1 MAFNVNEI
9 RSQLT
14 LGGARPAL
22 FQVQFSNPVTAA
34 ADLKV
39 PFMVRATNIPSSTL
53 GQVIVPYFGRQVK
66 IAGDRTF
73 VEWNTTVIND
83 EDFLV
88 RDAVEE
94 WMQNINSHQGN
105 VRGFGSSAPSSYKG
119 QATVTQFSGCT
130 AAISVDQSWSWPEIS
145 SQVCCSR
152 CKITQASTL
161 CAAISCASSSSGL

>member
-39 PFMVRATNIPSSTL
+39 PFMVRATNIPSSTR

-83 EDFLV
+83 EDFFNL
-88 RDAVEE
+88 DE
-94 WMQNINSHQGN
+94 
-105 VRGFGSSAPSSYKG
+105 
-119 QATVTQFSGCT
+119 
-130 AAISVDQSWSWPEIS
+130 
-145 SQVCCSR
+145 
-152 CKITQASTL
+152 
-161 CAAISCASSSSGL
+161 